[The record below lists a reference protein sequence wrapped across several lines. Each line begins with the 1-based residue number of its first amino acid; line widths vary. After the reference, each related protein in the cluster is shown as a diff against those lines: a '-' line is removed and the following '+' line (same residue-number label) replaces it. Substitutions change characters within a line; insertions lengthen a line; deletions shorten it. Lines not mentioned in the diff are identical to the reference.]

1 MNRKKHLE
9 RVIRATCNCFRSSS
23 LAEDGDRALEDEVRA
38 FGDDDQ
44 AFKDNFVANTGDRI
58 EEMTKLAKFD
68 SCQRQLTV
76 PARSLGE
83 RLDDENAAL

>member
-9 RVIRATCNCFRSSS
+9 RVIRATCNCLRSSS
-23 LAEDGDRALEDEVRA
+23 PAEDGDRAFEDGIRTFE
-38 FGDDDQ
+38 
-44 AFKDNFVANTGDRI
+44 DNSVANTGDRI